1 MASANHYLDTLGLSC
16 PEPVMMVRLH
26 IRKIAIGETL
36 EVVADDPSTTR
47 DIPNFCRFMGHLLV
61 SAQTEQAPYTYVIQ
75 KGDASN
81 PA

>member
-1 MASANHYLDTLGLSC
+1 
-16 PEPVMMVRLH
+16 MMVRLH
-26 IRKIAIGETL
+26 MRKLSVGETL

-47 DIPNFCRFMGHLLV
+47 DIPNFCRFMGHSLV
-61 SAQTEQAPYTYVIQ
+61 SAQTDQSPYTYVIQ